1 MHGLTATSGTELG
14 ENGRQRL
21 KSRLPEHRLAIATAT
36 DDGFLELCEAYG
48 LASAAI
54 AHWSRST
61 QPERD
66 ERLREYHE
74 LVASL
79 EKEAVEHLRGYRGG

>member
-1 MHGLTATSGTELG
+1 MYGLTAASGTELS
-14 ENGRQRL
+14 EHGRQRL
-21 KSRLPEHRLAIATAT
+21 KSRFPEHQLAIAASA
-36 DDGFLELCEAYG
+36 DDGFVELCEAYE

-74 LVASL
+74 LAASL
-79 EKEAVEHLRGYRGG
+79 EKEAVEHLRGYRRD